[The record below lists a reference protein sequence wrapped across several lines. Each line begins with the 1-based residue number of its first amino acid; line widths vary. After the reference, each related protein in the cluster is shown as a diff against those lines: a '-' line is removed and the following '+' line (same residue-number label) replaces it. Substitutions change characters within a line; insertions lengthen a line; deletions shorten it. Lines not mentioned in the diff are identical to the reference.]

1 MDNLKQFIKTHRQKI
16 ALVIGYLLVAGLA
29 FGLGTFSNKPPQNL
43 AAQTAN
49 PLPNYNPNVSSAQT
63 ETTAVSTTQPA
74 LKCEGKIKGSSSLI
88 YHVPG
93 GSFYNKTTKP
103 IRCFDTETQAKAA
116 GFRKSSR

>member
-1 MDNLKQFIKTHRQKI
+1 MDNIKAFLKNNQQK
-16 ALVIGYLLVAGLA
+16 LVLTTGYLLVAGLA

-63 ETTAVSTTQPA
+63 EATATNSTQA
-74 LKCEGKIKGSSSLI
+74 VLNCQGKIKGSSSLI

-103 IRCFDTETQAKAA
+103 IRCFDTEAAAQAA